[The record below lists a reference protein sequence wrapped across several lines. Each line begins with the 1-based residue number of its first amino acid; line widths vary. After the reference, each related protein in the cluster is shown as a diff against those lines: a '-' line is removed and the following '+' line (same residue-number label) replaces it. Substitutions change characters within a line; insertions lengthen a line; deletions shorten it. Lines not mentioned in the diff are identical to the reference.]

1 MTYGSIHAIT
11 TLKVEREGCTTRNKQ
26 EKKISLLE
34 AHVRSW
40 PERGYSNKAKNDF
53 EIHQGMRNK
62 FQLENVFK
70 NNANLEIKETYS
82 NIELYI
88 SIWYSAM
95 KGAKTVFDNDIWNHT
110 LDSN

>member
-1 MTYGSIHAIT
+1 
-11 TLKVEREGCTTRNKQ
+11 
-26 EKKISLLE
+26 
-34 AHVRSW
+34 
-40 PERGYSNKAKNDF
+40 
-53 EIHQGMRNK
+53 MRNK

-95 KGAKTVFDNDIWNHT
+95 KGAKTVFDNDI
-110 LDSN
+110 